1 MAVFFFKICAIQAI
15 EVIFFFC
22 GSSVLR
28 EIDVNVNTFSWLE
41 SYVVNLLMTKEWDKY
56 SLCEPPKINVAYFIL
71 HLFFT
76 SKSNY

>member
-1 MAVFFFKICAIQAI
+1 MAIFFFLNLCNTGNRSFF
-15 EVIFFFC
+15 FFFC

-56 SLCEPPKINVAYFIL
+56 SLCKPPKINVAYFIL

-76 SKSNY
+76 SKSN